1 MPPSWRGI
9 LVLPAKAWP
18 AVLASVAIL
27 VLLVAFD
34 QVVRGAVIQSELR
47 RQAAAVHAEA
57 AWRCKAL
64 RGRGVSQTCLAQL
77 NRESERAP

>member
-1 MPPSWRGI
+1 MPQSWRGS
-9 LVLPAKAWP
+9 LALPAKAWP
-18 AVLASVAIL
+18 AVLASVAVL
-27 VLLVAFD
+27 VMLVAFD

-64 RGRGVSQTCLAQL
+64 RGRGVSQVCLAQL
-77 NRESERAP
+77 NPGSDRRP